1 MTASTELLIGDAG
14 GQHVLVRAE
23 SRHHPHLF
31 DSSDA
36 NCISSEVTV
45 VAGGMRAAF
54 RAELRS
60 EEFQTFLDEAEA
72 LNRALDG
79 VATFSSMEGQLTVS
93 LSVDSVGQV
102 RVEGEAID
110 SPGSANRLHFA
121 FVIDQSCLPQICRS
135 LEVLLAAF
143 PVVGAAEA

>member
-14 GQHVLVRAE
+14 AQHVLVRAQ

-31 DSSDA
+31 DYWDG
-36 NCISSEVTV
+36 NWISSEVEIA
-45 VAGGMRAAF
+45 AGGMRAVF

-60 EEFQTFLDEAEA
+60 EEFQAFFDEAEA
-72 LNRALDG
+72 LSRSLEG
-79 VATFSSMEGQLTVS
+79 TATFSTAEGQLAFS
-93 LSVDSVGQV
+93 LTGDPSGRLRLV
-102 RVEGEAID
+102 GEARD
-110 SPGSANRLHFA
+110 APGSANHLHFA
-121 FVIDQSCLPQICRS
+121 FDIDQSCLPQICRS